1 MRKTALI
8 IGIGG
13 QDGSYLAKFLLKKGY
28 KVFGTSRDVLGS
40 GFRNLKILDIYKKV
54 ELFSM
59 LPDDFQSVLSL

>member
-13 QDGSYLAKFLLKKGY
+13 QDGSYLAKFLLKKD

-40 GFRNLKILDIYKKV
+40 GFRNSKIRYL
-54 ELFSM
+54 
-59 LPDDFQSVLSL
+59 